1 MLLMRLF
8 GNYREILELASF
20 RFEFEMK
27 REKKGF
33 IEDIEF

>member
-27 REKKGF
+27 RETKGALK
-33 IEDIEF
+33 I